1 MNDLKFAIRQLLK
14 NPGFTAM
21 AVLTLAL
28 GIGANTA
35 IFSVVNAVLLRP
47 LPYPESERLV
57 WVSERGANFPVM
69 SISYPNFTDWLA
81 QQNVFEHLGV
91 YNWTSY
97 SLTGDGEPVRLDVSR
112 VSAGALAAVRQQVL
126 ALDPDQPIY
135 SLHTLSELRDR
146 SLQGRRAGTTLLG
159 IFAGVA
165 LALAVIG
172 LYGVLAYAVTQRTR
186 EIGIRMALGAR
197 RRDVLR
203 LVLRQGMNLALIG
216 AALGVLGALGL
227 TRWLTTL
234 LYEIKPTD
242 PLTLLATP
250 LLLVAVALFACWLPA
265 RRAAKV
271 DPMEA
276 LRYE

>member
-1 MNDLKFAIRQLLK
+1 
-14 NPGFTAM
+14 
-21 AVLTLAL
+21 
-28 GIGANTA
+28 
-35 IFSVVNAVLLRP
+35 
-47 LPYPESERLV
+47 
-57 WVSERGANFPVM
+57 
-69 SISYPNFTDWLA
+69 
-81 QQNVFEHLGV
+81 
-91 YNWTSY
+91 
-97 SLTGDGEPVRLDVSR
+97 
-112 VSAGALAAVRQQVL
+112 
-126 ALDPDQPIY
+126 
-135 SLHTLSELRDR
+135 
-146 SLQGRRAGTTLLG
+146 LLG